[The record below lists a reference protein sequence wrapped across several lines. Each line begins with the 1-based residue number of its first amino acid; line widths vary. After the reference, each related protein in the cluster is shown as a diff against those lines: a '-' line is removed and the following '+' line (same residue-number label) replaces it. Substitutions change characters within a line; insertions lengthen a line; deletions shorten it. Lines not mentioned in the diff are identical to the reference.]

1 MKDNGR
7 ELVEAMHR
15 QAVER
20 FREQLLP
27 RVEPSPTIP
36 YTDLPEA
43 RPDDVLYLEW
53 NIYRHEVSRLLAE
66 GREGQFILIKGKQ
79 IIGIWDT
86 EEEVEAVARERY
98 LRQSCLIHQI
108 RSCEPL
114 LRSPLMFRQCL
125 S

>member
-7 ELVEAMHR
+7 ELVEAMHH
-15 QAVER
+15 QAVEH
-20 FREQLLP
+20 FREQLSP
-27 RVEPSPTIP
+27 RIEPSPTIS

-43 RPDDVLYLEW
+43 RPDDALHLEW
-53 NIYRHEVSRLLAE
+53 NTYRREVCHLLAE
-66 GREGQFILIKGKQ
+66 GREGQFILIKGEQ

-108 RSCEPL
+108 RSREPL
-114 LRSPLMFRQCL
+114 LRGPAMFRQCL
-125 S
+125 T